1 MKLYAYIEPS
11 QFKAYLAEKKSVE
24 TEDSRSAYL
33 REVGTTGILFNR
45 VKVGYVEVSSGSC
58 IRLIKETTK
67 SSHIAPAVVP
77 VPVVEILP
85 AKSTRKWT
93 WCF

>member
-67 SSHIAPAVVP
+67 SSHIAPVPAP
-77 VPVVEILP
+77 VPVP